1 MANVFN
7 KLGQEV
13 LPKVFGKLA
22 GVGLTDVM
30 DIRGIT
36 STQGTGG
43 GVIKSA
49 SPIVYQNVP
58 VVFTPDRL
66 GSRLTRG
73 DKLTS
78 EQGYTVQFPSHCE
91 TGERIN
97 IDPDRHRLHVR
108 SRVNPGDEPC
118 KVFRIIALKDNM
130 GNTFEADVVR
140 EG

>member
-30 DIRGIT
+30 DIRGIA

-49 SPIVYQNVP
+49 SPIVYEAVP
-58 VVFTPDRL
+58 VVFSPTSTGEKYP
-66 GSRLTRG
+66 RG
-73 DKLTS
+73 EKLQS
-78 EQGYTVQFPSHCE
+78 YQDYKVQFPSHCT

-97 IDPDRHRLHVR
+97 IDPTKHRLHVR
-108 SRVNPGDEPC
+108 ARVNPGDEPC
-118 KVFRIIALKDNM
+118 KVFRILSIRDIQ
-130 GNTFEADVVR
+130 GNLFEADVVK
-140 EG
+140 ED